1 MKCPFCGKEMQQGK
15 LRTRGDNYFVPN
27 GCKVPMLYT
36 KKSMENA
43 GATLVSPTALARST
57 KKTGRRPFYAL
68 DAERSS
74 QTFRMVA

>member
-27 GCKVPMLYT
+27 GCKASMLYT

-43 GATLVSPTALARST
+43 GATLVSPDC
-57 KKTGRRPFYAL
+57 TGAIY
-68 DAERSS
+68 EENW
-74 QTFRMVA
+74 QTTFLCIGC

>member
-15 LRTRGDNYFVPN
+15 LRTRVDNYFVPN

-43 GATLVSPTALARST
+43 GATLVSPDC
-57 KKTGRRPFYAL
+57 TGAIY
-68 DAERSS
+68 EENW
-74 QTFRMVA
+74 QTTFLCIGCRKIIADF